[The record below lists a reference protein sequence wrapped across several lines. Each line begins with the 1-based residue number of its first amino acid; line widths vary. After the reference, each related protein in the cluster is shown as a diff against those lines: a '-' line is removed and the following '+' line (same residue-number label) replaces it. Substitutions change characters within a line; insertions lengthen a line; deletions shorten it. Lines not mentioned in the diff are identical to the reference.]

1 MSSPKLTVLM
11 PVYNCEPYLREAI
24 DSILQQSFYDFEFL
38 IINDASTDASE
49 EIILSYS
56 DPRIKYVKNEVNLRL
71 VGTLNRGLDLI
82 RTPYMVRMDG
92 DDVSVP
98 NRLEKLFDFMETHP
112 EIGVCGSFI
121 ETFGND
127 NTVWK
132 YDESDEMI
140 RPCIFYKSM
149 IGHASA
155 IFRMSVLNE
164 NAVRYS
170 ERHIHMEDRVMWLS
184 LFNLTKFHN
193 LQEVLYKYRILEHNV
208 TVLNR
213 DSRIERSEKYFAEV
227 FSFLGLQW
235 NAEILRFHFGD
246 PSQKPH
252 KSILKSYCG
261 LLDGVDYK
269 KEFNCSDDVWNH
281 HRKVIFKN
289 KLNVMFANGSVSE
302 MFWYSRNMNPLTL
315 KQWLHF
321 IKRKLK

>member
-1 MSSPKLTVLM
+1 M

-24 DSILQQSFYDFEFL
+24 DSILQQSFSDFEFL

-82 RTPYMVRMDG
+82 NTPYMVRMDG
-92 DDVSVP
+92 DDISVP
-98 NRLEKLFDFMETHP
+98 NRLENLFTFMESHP

-164 NAVRYS
+164 NGIRYS

-193 LQEVLYKYRILEHNV
+193 LQEVFYKYRILEHNV
-208 TVLNR
+208 TVKNK
-213 DSRIERSEKYFAEV
+213 DSLKERVSAFYAEV
-227 FSFLGLQW
+227 FSSFDLNVSSSQLAIHVGY
-235 NAEILRFHFGD
+235 ASITRHTREEILDF
-246 PSQKPH
+246 
-252 KSILKSYCG
+252 IVWLKSTFEAIENRDLATRRALRHHHNIIRERLFSRVKASG
-261 LLDGVDYK
+261 DWNMIRVALDGMPL
-269 KEFNCSDDVWNH
+269 F
-281 HRKVIFKN
+281 RKVIAF
-289 KLNVMFANGSVSE
+289 
-302 MFWYSRNMNPLTL
+302 L
-315 KQWLHF
+315 KFNWN
-321 IKRKLK
+321 RKKKA

>member
-1 MSSPKLTVLM
+1 MNTPKLTVLM

-24 DSILQQSFYDFEFL
+24 DSILQQSFSDFEFL

-82 RTPYMVRMDG
+82 NTPYMVRMDG
-92 DDVSVP
+92 DDISVP
-98 NRLEKLFDFMETHP
+98 NRLEKLFTFMESHP

-164 NAVRYS
+164 NGIRYS

-193 LQEVLYKYRILEHNV
+193 LQEVFYKYRILEHNV
-208 TVLNR
+208 TVVNR

-227 FSFLGLQW
+227 FSFLGLKC
-235 NAEILRFHFGD
+235 NAEILRFHFGN
-246 PSQKPH
+246 PSQKPD
-252 KSILKSYCG
+252 KSMLKSYVG
-261 LLDGVDYK
+261 LLDGIDYK
-269 KEFNCSDDVWNH
+269 KLFNCSNVVWSH
-281 HRKVIFKN
+281 HKKVVFRN
-289 KLNVMFANGSVSE
+289 KLNVMFANGSISE